1 MKLRIRLTL
10 IVSVITAIVVS
21 TLSVITLSQSSKLQ
35 TSAAIDNLISVAG
48 KTAVDIQRRYEQYL
62 YAARTMAQIMG
73 TFEMIDEEDRRNRYN
88 DILYGLIASNTHFV
102 GIYTLWLPNTIDPFD
117 KDYANNEN
125 PTGQYVS
132 MYMRQGNSI
141 TAPSYPNYQ
150 QALANLSN
158 KDLVGDPFQQTVNGK
173 SMWTISVS
181 SPVIN
186 NANNKVVGLVGI
198 NVDMSVLDSISA
210 SENRPFDGD
219 GRLTVFSN
227 NGTIMTNE
235 TASLVG
241 TNFQQTARDILG
253 DAGVRD
259 ITNSLRS
266 GDPALV
272 EYGGQEVVSY
282 PFKVGNS
289 DSALT
294 AIASVPIKTVLKQV
308 GQLTNFTV
316 ILAIIAIIVSAG
328 VSFLVATSIA
338 RPIVKVGEMLKDISE
353 GEGDL
358 TRRIDLASRDELGD
372 MAHYF
377 NLTIEKIKSL
387 VIAIKQQ
394 SVSLFD
400 LGGELSANMT
410 ETAAAMNQISATIQ
424 SINGQ
429 VTNQT
434 ASVTETNSTMRQI
447 TDSIEKLNGHIE
459 NQSSNISQSSSA
471 IEEMIANIATVTQT
485 LAHNV
490 ENVKH
495 LASASELG
503 HTSLQEVS
511 TDIQGIAK
519 ESEGLLEITAV
530 MENIASQTNLLSMNA
545 AIEAAHAGES
555 GKGFAVVADE
565 IRKLAESSSEQSK
578 TIAVVLKRIKASID
592 KIMNSTDAVLN
603 RFEAIDSG
611 VKVVSQQEESI
622 RNAMEEQHAGGQQVL
637 DVIAHLNDITQHV
650 RNGSADMLAG
660 SKKIIGESRNLGALT
675 DEVSNGVHEMS
686 KGAEQVNIAVDQ
698 VSRLSAKNK
707 DHIDTLVS
715 EISKF
720 KVE

>member
-1 MKLRIRLTL
+1 MKLRIKLSL
-10 IVSVITAIVVS
+10 IVSAITAVIV
-21 TLSVITLSQSSKLQ
+21 TALSIITLSQSSKLQ
-35 TSAAIDNLISVAG
+35 SDAAINNLMSVAG

-62 YAARTMAQIMG
+62 YATKTVAQIMG
-73 TFEMIDEEDRRNRYN
+73 TYELVDAEERRKRY
-88 DILYGLIASNTHFV
+88 DDTLLGLITSNSHFIS
-102 GIYTLWLPNTIDPFD
+102 IYTLWLPNTIDTFD
-117 KDYANNEN
+117 KDHVNNN
-125 PTGQYVS
+125 VPSGQYIS
-132 MYMRQGNSI
+132 MYMREGESI
-141 TAPSYPNYQ
+141 TAPDFQNYQ
-150 QALANLSN
+150 QVLSNLSN
-158 KDLVGDPFQQTVNGK
+158 KDIVGDPFQQTINGK
-173 SMWTISVS
+173 SIWLISVS
-181 SPVIN
+181 SPIIDTY
-186 NANNKVVGLVGI
+186 NNKVVGLVGI
-198 NVDMSVLDSISA
+198 NLDMSVLNPITA
-210 SENRPFDGD
+210 PENRPLDGA

-227 NGTIMTNE
+227 NGTIMANE

-241 TNFQQTARDILG
+241 TNFQKTTQDILG
-253 DAGVRD
+253 SAG
-259 ITNSLRS
+259 ITDVTGSLKS
-266 GDPALV
+266 GIPTIV
-272 EYGGQEVVSY
+272 EHEGQEIVSY

-308 GQLTNFTV
+308 NELTSFTV
-316 ILAIIAIIVSAG
+316 ILAIIAIIISAG

-338 RPIVKVGEMLKDISE
+338 GPIVKVGAMLKDISE

-358 TRRIDLASRDELGD
+358 TKRIDISSKDEIGD

-377 NLTIEKIKSL
+377 NLTIDKIKAL

-400 LGGELSANMT
+400 LGGELSSNMT
-410 ETAAAMNQISATIQ
+410 ETAAAMNQISATIR

-429 VTNQT
+429 VTNQ
-434 ASVTETNSTMRQI
+434 ASSVTETSSTMKQI
-447 TDSIEKLNGHIE
+447 TDNIEKLNEHIE
-459 NQSSNISQSSSA
+459 QQSSNIAQSSSA
-471 IEEMIANIATVTQT
+471 IEEMIANIAAVTQT
-485 LAHNV
+485 LILNV

-495 LASASELG
+495 LANASELG
-503 HTSLQEVS
+503 HASLQEVS

-578 TIAVVLKRIKASID
+578 TIAIVLKKIKTSID
-592 KIMNSTDAVLN
+592 KIMSSTDAVLN

-611 VKVVSQQEESI
+611 VKVVSQQEENI
-622 RNAMEEQHAGGQQVL
+622 RNAMEEQQTGGQQVL
-637 DVIAHLNDITQHV
+637 DVIGRLNDITQYV
-650 RNGSADMLAG
+650 RNGSSDMLVG
-660 SKKIIGESRNLGALT
+660 SKRIIGESRSLGVLT
-675 DEVSNGVHEMS
+675 EEVSNGVHEMS

-698 VSRLSAKNK
+698 VSRLSSDNK

-720 KVE
+720 KIE